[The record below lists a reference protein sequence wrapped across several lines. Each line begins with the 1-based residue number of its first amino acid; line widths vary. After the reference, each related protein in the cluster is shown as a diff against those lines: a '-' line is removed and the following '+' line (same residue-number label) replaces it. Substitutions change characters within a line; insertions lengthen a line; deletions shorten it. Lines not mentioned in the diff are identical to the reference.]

1 MAILKRPMFRKG
13 GSANSGIMDG
23 LDRGHYANGGAIG
36 GGMIT
41 GTPMGYRTGFQQPNL
56 SLEQIQSGIEA
67 QQGTQYTED
76 YIRSKFDKYVAGLEY
91 PIFEMG
97 IGQQV
102 PSNTIKEQ
110 SILELIRTQPD
121 KAYEMFKSGEIG
133 KTGINYAAKQ
143 EKQAED
149 LTEAGLKFDKFDF
162 GITPEVTGVE
172 FPGGKTTLPY
182 VPKRKI
188 DDGSLDGINPDDAK
202 ETFSEKNKR
211 YLKMMAPGMQK
222 RAINDA
228 LAAAST
234 AFGESTG
241 DTKQDIANA
250 ISAAAAGM
258 GGTKDIYDKVS
269 MLTLSGEIQK
279 DIEAAK
285 KVRPNQTEALISAWA
300 DIKDKKGEQKYSQ
313 EEILK
318 KISSTETKDQK
329 FYRIWE
335 STNSKAEAIKDQ
347 QKDNPKFW
355 GVLRTGKKE
364 EIKKLP
370 DSAIGMIVYDE
381 VEDSFYKITEN
392 EDGEKQK
399 EFVSQS

>member
-1 MAILKRPMFRKG
+1 MFRKG

-23 LDRGHYANGGAIG
+23 LNRKGYVDGTNWEDIAAAYGATGMGDRDDMFKFDWSTMAEPPMGTGDEGSDWLPKWYEKQDPLYKEYKTYLEGEGGIAPGEKG
-36 GGMIT
+36 GQGYVGPEKIIT
-41 GTPMGYRTGFQQPNL
+41 GNGKDN
-56 SLEQIQSGIEA
+56 
-67 QQGTQYTED
+67 
-76 YIRSKFDKYVAGLEY
+76 
-91 PIFEMG
+91 G
-97 IGQQV
+97 IGDGRG
-102 PSNTIKEQ
+102 KE
-110 SILELIRTQPD
+110 R
-121 KAYEMFKSGEIG
+121 G
-133 KTGINYAAKQ
+133 
-143 EKQAED
+143 D
-149 LTEAGLKFDKFDF
+149 L
-162 GITPEVTGVE
+162 
-172 FPGGKTTLPY
+172 
-182 VPKRKI
+182 
-188 DDGSLDGINPDDAK
+188 DDISVSDL
-202 ETFSEKNKR
+202 NKK

-222 RAINDA
+222 RMINDA
-228 LAAAST
+228 LAAASA

-258 GGTKDIYDKVS
+258 GGAKDIYDKVS

-279 DIEAAK
+279 DIEATK

-300 DIKDKKGEQKYSQ
+300 NIKDKEGKQKYSQ
-313 EEILK
+313 EEILN

-370 DSAIGMIVYDE
+370 DSAIGMLVYDE
-381 VEDSFYKITEN
+381 VEDSFYKITVN